1 MDKEYKAL
9 VNKAL
14 ERFHFRLN
22 TSGLHAEH
30 AAHDS
35 LARAIR
41 SLYDVA
47 FTLTIWMQL
56 TNFPNSSALQNAEN
70 ALNRIN
76 WGISH
81 EHIYVMAC
89 SDYFGGLRNRDYA
102 NYSFSEKD

>member
-1 MDKEYKAL
+1 MDQEYKAL

-22 TSGLHAEH
+22 TSGPHAEH

-47 FTLTIWMQL
+47 FYADDLDAINEL
-56 TNFPNSSALQNAEN
+56 PNLSALQNAGI
-70 ALNRIN
+70 ALSHIN

-81 EHIYVMAC
+81 EYIYFLAC
-89 SDYFGGLRNRDYA
+89 SDYFGGLRNWDYA
-102 NYSFSEKD
+102 NYSFSERD

>member
-14 ERFHFRLN
+14 ERFYFRLN
-22 TSGLHAEH
+22 TSGAQAEH

-47 FTLTIWMQL
+47 FYADDLDAINEL
-56 TNFPNSSALQNAEN
+56 SELVCAAECGE
-70 ALNRIN
+70 RIEPYN
-76 WGISH
+76 LGNI
-81 EHIYVMAC
+81 V
-89 SDYFGGLRNRDYA
+89 
-102 NYSFSEKD
+102 